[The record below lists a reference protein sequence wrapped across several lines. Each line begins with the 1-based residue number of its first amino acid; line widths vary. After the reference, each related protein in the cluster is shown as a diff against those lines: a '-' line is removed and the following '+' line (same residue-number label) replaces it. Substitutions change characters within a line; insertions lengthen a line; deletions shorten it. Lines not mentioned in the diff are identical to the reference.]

1 MPDKLLFGARMLA
14 FAQPRE
20 MFGADC
26 TMQAPLLGEPALP
39 FAVALLVA
47 APIVLFLRG
56 KLPRMVCSRLTGG
69 QAVSRS

>member
-1 MPDKLLFGARMLA
+1 MPDKLLFGVRMLA

-47 APIVLFLRG
+47 APIVLLMRG
-56 KLPRMVCSRLTGG
+56 KLPRMVSTRLTG
-69 QAVSRS
+69 